1 MVCKE
6 KQIEEIYKDHR
17 YKKECPFCH
26 SICEGFI
33 GGNLFCR
40 CNAKYYYEDKVW
52 LDRNTGK
59 EIWENEQ
66 READ

>member
-1 MVCKE
+1 MSKE
-6 KQIEEIYKDHR
+6 KQTVAEMYKDHR

-26 SICEGFI
+26 SICESSI

-59 EIWENEQ
+59 EIWDYEQ
-66 READ
+66 KEAD

>member
-1 MVCKE
+1 MSRE
-6 KQIEEIYKDHR
+6 KQIEEMYKDHR

-26 SICEGFI
+26 SICKGFI

-59 EIWENEQ
+59 EVWEDEQ
-66 READ
+66 RKAD